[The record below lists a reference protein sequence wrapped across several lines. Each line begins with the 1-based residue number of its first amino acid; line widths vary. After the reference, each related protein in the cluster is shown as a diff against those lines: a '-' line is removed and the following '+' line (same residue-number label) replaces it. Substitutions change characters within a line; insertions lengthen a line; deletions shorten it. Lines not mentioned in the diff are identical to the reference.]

1 MCYKAFVSS
10 YQPVNDALVERFKT
24 HLCIECFTRAQ
35 NVKKGF
41 TPGEE
46 VSDAIGEEKGREE
59 KGQKKGEEKEK
70 IKENIEKEVALVD
83 LISPNQTK
91 EKDPKASS
99 LVINSDGELQLHL
112 SFLH

>member
-1 MCYKAFVSS
+1 VIKLLSQAISRLTG
-10 YQPVNDALVERFKT
+10 VNDTLAELSKT
-24 HLCIECFTRAQ
+24 HLCIECSAKAQ

-41 TPGEE
+41 TPGVE
-46 VSDAIGEEKGREE
+46 VSDAIGEEKGQR
-59 KGQKKGEEKEK
+59 K

-83 LISPNQTK
+83 LVSPSQTK

-99 LVINSDGELQLHL
+99 LVIDNSRISDGELRLHL